1 MRGSYQGRRAV
12 VTGCASGI
20 GERVAARLLEA
31 GAEVVGL
38 DLREPRVPVSRFVP
52 LDLSDSDSVLRAA
65 ESMDRL
71 DVLFNVAGVS
81 GRLDPATIV
90 GVNFVGTRELTEA
103 LVPRMPEGGAIANTA
118 SLAASRYRE
127 RAALVAGL
135 LATTTR
141 EGARRWCRDHRDEV
155 GTGYAISKD
164 ALVWY
169 TLERSFELA
178 ALGIR
183 MNAVAPGMT
192 ETPILA
198 ATRAARGDAFLDAIP
213 MPLGR
218 TATADEQASVLLF
231 LNSAEASY
239 LSGQVIWVD
248 GGYSAGV
255 ESGRLPHVTG
265 SVGEPPAEA

>member
-1 MRGSYQGRRAV
+1 MRDSYAGRRVA

-20 GERVAARLLEA
+20 GERVAVRLGRL

-38 DLREPRVPVSRFVP
+38 DLHEPSVPVDRFVP
-52 LDLSDSDSVLRAA
+52 LDLADSDAVRRAA
-65 ESMDRL
+65 AECGPV

-81 GRLDPATIV
+81 GTLDPALIV
-90 GVNFVGTRELTEA
+90 GINFVGTRELTEA
-103 LVPRMPEGGAIANTA
+103 LVPSMPSGSAVVNTA
-118 SLAASRYRE
+118 SLAASRWAE
-127 RAALVAGL
+127 RRDLVAGL
-135 LATTTR
+135 LAAPDRAAATT
-141 EGARRWCRDHRDEV
+141 WCRDHRTEV
-155 GTGYAISKD
+155 GTGYAVSKD

-169 TLERSFELA
+169 TLHRAFELA
-178 ALGIR
+178 PSGIR

-218 TATADEQASVLLF
+218 TATADEQAAVLVF
-231 LNSAEASY
+231 LGSAEASY
-239 LSGQVIWVD
+239 LTGQVLWVD

-255 ESGRLPHVTG
+255 AVGELPHVTG
-265 SVGEPPAEA
+265 TVGEPPQ